1 MKPRIVYVTC
11 AENGLIGLK
20 YLLSQAADIV
30 AVVTIAQDVATRAA
44 VSGYVD
50 IKSAALELGVSC
62 IELSSYNLGPGDLRG
77 LAFDVLVIN
86 GWNRLI
92 SPDVIEIARI
102 GAVGLH
108 AGHPPIGLGRAPLVW
123 NILLGYPDIEVYA
136 FRLTANADDGDILA
150 KKVVEITSYDNVRLL
165 YEKVAFW
172 GARLLET
179 AIRLLSES
187 IAGETQEVR
196 SIIHY
201 PKRGPGDGLIDFSW
215 DDAKIRD
222 FVRAQSDPYPGAFS
236 FLEGEKWLF
245 DEVVPFDRFAFREV
259 KREPGRIIAAL
270 PAGIVILT
278 GGAPLWLL
286 KARLADGSPA
296 FGNYDAMARLVGA
309 RFSKEPDQSP
319 RRDI

>member
-1 MKPRIVYVTC
+1 MSPKIVYVTC

-20 YLLSQAADIV
+20 YLLSQAVQIV
-30 AVVTIAQDVATRAA
+30 AVVTIGQEVATRAS

-50 IKSAALELGVSC
+50 VKSAAKELGVSC
-62 IELSSYNLGPGDLRG
+62 IELSSYNLNQDHLRDLT
-77 LAFDVLVIN
+77 FDILVVN

-92 SPDVIEIARI
+92 PADVIELAKM
-102 GAVGLH
+102 GAIGLH

-123 NILLGYPDIEVYA
+123 NILLGHSDIEVYA

-150 KKVVEITSYDNVRLL
+150 KRVVEITPYDSVRLL
-165 YEKVAFW
+165 YEKVSFW

-179 AIRLLSES
+179 AIWRLSDNIRGEVQEAQS
-187 IAGETQEVR
+187 IA
-196 SIIHY
+196 Y
-201 PKRGPGDGLIDFSW
+201 YAKRQPSDGLIDFSW
-215 DDAKIRD
+215 DDKRIRD

-236 FLEGEKWLF
+236 FLKGTKWLF

-259 KREPGRIIAAL
+259 NREPGRIVAAL

-286 KARLADGSPA
+286 KARVVDSSLP
-296 FGNYDAMARLVGA
+296 FENYGAMERLVGA
-309 RFSKEPDQSP
+309 RFGKEA
-319 RRDI
+319 